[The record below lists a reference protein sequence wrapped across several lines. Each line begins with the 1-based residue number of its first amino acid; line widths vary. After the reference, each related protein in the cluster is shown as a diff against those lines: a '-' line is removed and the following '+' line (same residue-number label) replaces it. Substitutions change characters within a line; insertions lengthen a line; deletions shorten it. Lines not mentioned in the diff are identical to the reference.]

1 MVVLNW
7 DDHRLSLMIATNTKT
22 SLNIG
27 YCEGRG
33 KLTSGISCPELEAF
47 ECVLRIIWPN
57 WRIDGSDPGYNR
69 MQTLQRCRHLTPSP
83 VPCNENHAVNERVKV
98 MHGSEDERDGT
109 VPIVVSTKIRCA
121 SGRLG
126 SLSSLPPSDKKQRF
140 EPIIWKRMNGVH
152 HSRTCRSCRT
162 RTIVL

>member
-7 DDHRLSLMIATNTKT
+7 DDHRLALMIATDTKT

-33 KLTSGISCPELEAF
+33 QLTSGISCPELEAF

-57 WRIDGSDPGYNR
+57 WPIDGSDPGYNR

-98 MHGSEDERDGT
+98 MHGSEDERDGDGAHRRQYKNSMRIW
-109 VPIVVSTKIRCA
+109 PSRQSIV
-121 SGRLG
+121 
-126 SLSSLPPSDKKQRF
+126 PPS
-140 EPIIWKRMNGVH
+140 P
-152 HSRTCRSCRT
+152 
-162 RTIVL
+162 